1 MRTSG
6 SPQQC
11 SRPQPVLNGWTWA
24 QVHYERGEEGIL
36 AEALDQLLGQ
46 WEDFCTE
53 RNGQCSQLIWRETTP
68 QHFEGGFFQDAQS
81 LNEECVAL
89 RPSELE
95 TGNAYNLATDPIL
108 RKYPRVLR
116 LPAWRML
123 SHRPDAHM
131 KGECT
136 HWCQPGVLE
145 KLVHVLYGVLL
156 AHRARGGP

>member
-1 MRTSG
+1 
-6 SPQQC
+6 
-11 SRPQPVLNGWTWA
+11 VFA
-24 QVHYERGEEGIL
+24 AYL
-36 AEALDQLLGQ
+36 ARDDASTL
-46 WEDFCTE
+46 
-53 RNGQCSQLIWRETTP
+53 RRR
-68 QHFEGGFFQDAQS
+68 FFQDAQS